1 MDTQPSLPES
11 LPRALLGVDDEVRWA
26 DPTLHALVS
35 CSASGSCAPQWDS
48 LLDEIRQTTVQ
59 VRDQGVAGVHTEPIR
74 LFVLDEAGR
83 PMETYWLAALS
94 PQSQGAVWLSLVQV
108 TRRVVVERRWATVQA
123 LVALERIPGRGLVD
137 TGRAILQTL
146 ATNRISLPWAMCYV
160 DSGQGLTLV
169 DAYGLR
175 REGRLALPNL
185 DAAPVRSS
193 RHPVEHARAVGTGR
207 LVLSGP
213 WVREVFPGPLGPTP
227 PARGALLH
235 LASYRTGRELGL
247 LVVGLNPYRPDE
259 ELFSEFLR
267 LVRNQARGAL
277 GAAEADARAAHLRV
291 ALESNRTI
299 GTAIGIVM
307 AREHLTEKLA
317 FARLRQVSNELNRRI
332 VDIAD
337 HVVLTGALPGSP
349 AVPHPASPATDHDG
363 TR

>member
-11 LPRALLGVDDEVRWA
+11 LPRALIRADDQVLWA
-26 DPTLHALVS
+26 DPTVLALLS
-35 CSASGSCAPQWDS
+35 CSASGPCAPQWDW
-48 LLDEIRQTTVQ
+48 LLGQICQTTAQ
-59 VRDQGVAGVHTEPIR
+59 VRERGVGGVHPGPIR

-83 PMETYWLAALS
+83 PMETYWLVAVS
-94 PQSQGAVWLSLVQV
+94 PQPQGAVRLGLVQV

-123 LVALERIPGRGLVD
+123 LVALERTPGRDLVD

-160 DSGQGLTLV
+160 DSGQGLSLV

-175 REGRLALPNL
+175 HEGRLALPNL
-185 DAAPVRSS
+185 DPNPEPTS
-193 RHPVEHARAVGTGR
+193 RHPVERARAVGTGR
-207 LVLSGP
+207 LVLTGP
-213 WVREVFPGPLGPTP
+213 WLREVAPGPLGPTP
-227 PARGALLH
+227 PARGALLP
-235 LASYRTGRELGL
+235 LASHRTGRELGL
-247 LVVGLNPYRPDE
+247 LVLGLNPYRPDE
-259 ELFSEFLR
+259 ELFSEFLH

-317 FARLRQVSNELNRRI
+317 FARLRQVSNERNRRI

-337 HVVLTGALPGSP
+337 LVVLTGALPGSSAAP
-349 AVPHPASPATDHDG
+349 QSGARHP
-363 TR
+363 